1 MALRALLRRLGDEA
15 QPGLLRQGLRG
26 MERECLR
33 VTPRGCI
40 AQTPHPAGLGS
51 ALTNPY
57 ITTDYSEA
65 LLEFVT
71 PPQPDSA
78 AALELLTDIH
88 RFTYRHIGDEL
99 LWATSMPC
107 ILGDENSIPIAE
119 YGRSNVGLMK
129 NIYRRG
135 LGHRYGR
142 KMQTIAGIHF
152 NFSVTDAL
160 WPVLQAL
167 VGDTA
172 SVERFRD
179 ERYFGLVRNFQRIG
193 WLVPLLFGASP
204 AVCRSFLGGR
214 VDGLSTLGRNTLYA
228 PHATSLRMSDLGYKN
243 KAQSGLAISA
253 NSLEDYVGGLVRAIQ
268 TPDPEF
274 EAIGMCKDGEYLQL
288 STSILQIENEYYSF
302 IRPKNRAR
310 SGERPT
316 LALRRRGVQYVEM
329 RALDIDPDA
338 AAGVT
343 QETLYF
349 LEALLLYCLL
359 NDSPAI
365 DEQERRENEHNQTL
379 VAREGRSPGLMLERG
394 SEYVALDDWAAEVV
408 DDMTPLCEFLDRD
421 LEGTPYG
428 DSLESQRRKLADFSR
443 TPSALQLN
451 LLLERNM
458 SFFEYAMQQSKTHR
472 DWLNHSPLPAERLAN
487 FETTARESLVEQTEV
502 EAQDTLDFADYLAS
516 YYANG

>member
-1 MALRALLRRLGDEA
+1 MALLALLRRLGDNA
-15 QPGLLRQGLRG
+15 SPDLLRKGLRG

-40 AQTPHPAGLGS
+40 AQTAHPSGLGS

-71 PPQPDSA
+71 PPRPDSA
-78 AALELLTDIH
+78 AALDLLTDIH

-119 YGRSNVGLMK
+119 YGTSNVGLMK

-152 NFSVTDAL
+152 NFSVTDDL
-160 WPVLQAL
+160 WPVLQSV

-172 SVERFRD
+172 SVEHFRD
-179 ERYFGLVRNFQRIG
+179 SRYFGLVRNFQRLG

-214 VDGLSTLGRNTLYA
+214 VDGLETHGRNTLYA
-228 PHATSLRMSDLGYKN
+228 PYATSLRMSDLGYKN

-253 NSLEDYVGGLVRAIQ
+253 NSLDDYVDGLVGAIQ

-343 QETLYF
+343 QEALYF

-359 NDSPAI
+359 EDSPLI
-365 DEQERRENEHNQTL
+365 DDRERRENEHNQTL

-394 SEYVALDDWAAEVV
+394 NEYVALDDWAAEI
-408 DDMTPLCEFLDRD
+408 MEGMSPLCEFLDRD
-421 LEGTPYG
+421 LPDSPYTA
-428 DSLESQRRKLADFSR
+428 SLTAQRRKLSDFAL
-443 TPSALQLN
+443 TPSAQQLR
-451 LLLERNM
+451 LLLDENT
-458 SFFEYAMQQSKTHR
+458 SFFDYAMRQSLAHKE
-472 DWLNHSPLPAERLAN
+472 WLQNTPLPAERLDAL
-487 FETTARESLVEQTEV
+487 ETAARQSLLDQREM
-502 EAQDTLDFADYLAS
+502 EAADTLDFSTYLAS

>member
-1 MALRALLRRLGDEA
+1 MTPRTILRRLAENADLALLRG
-15 QPGLLRQGLRG
+15 GLRG

-33 VTPRGCI
+33 VTPRGCL
-40 AQTPHPAGLGS
+40 AQTPHPEGLGS
-51 ALTNPY
+51 ALANPF

-71 PPQPDSA
+71 PPQTGVEQSL
-78 AALELLTDIH
+78 ALLEDVH
-88 RFTYRHIGDEL
+88 RFTYRHIDDEL
-99 LWATSMPC
+99 LWSASMPC
-107 ILGDENSIPIAE
+107 VLGDENSIPLAQ
-119 YGRSNVGLMK
+119 YGSSNVGLMK

-152 NFSVTDAL
+152 NFSVAEAL
-160 WPVLQAL
+160 WPALQA
-167 VGDTA
+167 VETDTGNGDDYRNA
-172 SVERFRD
+172 
-179 ERYFGLVRNFQRIG
+179 RYFGLIRNFQRIG

-214 VDGLSTLGRNTLYA
+214 TDGLEPLGRTTLYA
-228 PHATSLRMSDLGYKN
+228 PYATSLRMSDLGYKN
-243 KAQSGLAISA
+243 KAQSSLAISA
-253 NSLEDYVGGLVRAIQ
+253 NSLDDYVAGLLEAIR

-274 EAIGMCKDGEYLQL
+274 EALGVKKDGEYRQL

-338 AAGVT
+338 PAGT
-343 QETLYF
+343 TLETLRF

-359 NDSPAI
+359 EPSPPI
-365 DEQERRENEHNQTL
+365 DATERRENEHNQAL
-379 VAREGRSPGLMLERG
+379 VARQGRSPGLMLERG
-394 SEYVALDDWAAEVV
+394 DEYVALDDWAAEIASALVPV
-408 DDMTPLCEFLDRD
+408 CEALDSGLPD
-421 LEGTPYG
+421 TPYSRALATQQAKLRDFSLMPSARQLAQLQSHDQSFFDYAMG
-428 DSLESQRRKLADFSR
+428 RAQQHRKWFVDTGLSDSRLTEFERAARQSLADQR
-443 TPSALQLN
+443 AI
-451 LLLERNM
+451 E
-458 SFFEYAMQQSKTHR
+458 AA
-472 DWLNHSPLPAERLAN
+472 DDID
-487 FETTARESLVEQTEV
+487 FET
-502 EAQDTLDFADYLAS
+502 YLAR